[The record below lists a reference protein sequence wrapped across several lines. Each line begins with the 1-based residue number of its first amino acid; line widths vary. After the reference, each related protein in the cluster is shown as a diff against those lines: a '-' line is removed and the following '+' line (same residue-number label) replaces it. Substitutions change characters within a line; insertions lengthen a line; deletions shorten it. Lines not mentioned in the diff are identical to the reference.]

1 MVGDN
6 TQGDILF
13 LVLVILDA
21 RYLHDVLHDVLDGV
35 DLEEVVHALHD
46 AGEALK
52 THTGIDIAALEASI
66 VIVAVVIKLGENEV
80 PELNISV
87 AVASDSAGRRT
98 AAVLLAAVEIELRA
112 GTAGACAVL
121 PEVILFAEANH
132 MVGRNTELLCPDV
145 IRLVIVLIDADIY
158 FIRGH
163 LEHLGAELPCPRG
176 CLTLE
181 VIAEREIAEHLE
193 ESAVARGDSDALNI
207 GRSDA
212 LLAGCDA
219 GSRRC
224 QLACKIFLERCHA
237 GVDEKQAL
245 ISLRHKRKARQTKM
259 ALALEKAQILLS
271 EFIESRP
278 FHDKQLLK
286 K

>member
-1 MVGDN
+1 MVCDN

-13 LVLVILDA
+13 LVLVVLDA

-52 THTGIDIAALEASI
+52 THTGIDIAALEAGI

-87 AVASDSAGRRT
+87 AVAADSAGRR
-98 AAVLLAAVEIELRA
+98 AATVLLAAVEIELRA

-158 FIRGH
+158 LIRGH
-163 LEHLGAELPCPRG
+163 LEHLRAELPRPGGR
-176 CLTLE
+176 LMLE
-181 VIAEREIAEHLE
+181 VIAE
-193 ESAVARGDSDALNI
+193 
-207 GRSDA
+207 
-212 LLAGCDA
+212 
-219 GSRRC
+219 
-224 QLACKIFLERCHA
+224 
-237 GVDEKQAL
+237 
-245 ISLRHKRKARQTKM
+245 
-259 ALALEKAQILLS
+259 
-271 EFIESRP
+271 
-278 FHDKQLLK
+278 
-286 K
+286 

>member
-13 LVLVILDA
+13 LVLVVLDA

-52 THTGIDIAALEASI
+52 THTGIDIAALEAGI
-66 VIVAVVIKLGENEV
+66 VIVAVIKLGENEV

-87 AVASDSAGRRT
+87 AVAADSAGRRT

-132 MVGRNTELLCPDV
+132 MVWQNTELLCPDV
-145 IRLVIVLIDADIY
+145 ICLVIVLIDADIY
-158 FIRGH
+158 LIRGH
-163 LEHLGAELPCPRG
+163 LEHLRAELPRPGGR
-176 CLTLE
+176 LMLE
-181 VIAEREIAEHLE
+181 VIAE
-193 ESAVARGDSDALNI
+193 
-207 GRSDA
+207 
-212 LLAGCDA
+212 
-219 GSRRC
+219 
-224 QLACKIFLERCHA
+224 
-237 GVDEKQAL
+237 
-245 ISLRHKRKARQTKM
+245 
-259 ALALEKAQILLS
+259 
-271 EFIESRP
+271 
-278 FHDKQLLK
+278 
-286 K
+286 